1 MRYKGGETT
10 DRERYDR
17 YLGAIEFSADIE
29 ICVIRWGETADR
41 DSYDRYIGA
50 IELQQI
56 YRYEI

>member
-56 YRYEI
+56 